1 MEPNPRQLATFFLAD
16 LRNDLRLLVDMKA
29 RITCVGS
36 MQWCG
41 NQKYCDWCES
51 DPCMCADGDFTDRQQ
66 CLQVE
71 LINKL
76 NCPYLHNVLY
86 NESCKPHY
94 GFGRGG
100 ELAKLFEKKE
110 KFDEGREDLGPE
122 YATLNFDPFSK
133 GFDLNYWDIE
143 FEDIR
148 EAINHLEQNLDD
160 LGEDQ
165 MDEILRVDPEAIDKH
180 IRHTVSQFD
189 GPLGKSQR
197 LRSILTRCQDH
208 LSDYTDA
215 LHLAGHWNEDDNNC
229 SDLAELADEINLILN
244 NRKAI

>member
-1 MEPNPRQLATFFLAD
+1 MEANPRQLATFFLAD

-29 RITCVGS
+29 RIDS
-36 MQWCG
+36 ESWMSR
-41 NQKYCDWCES
+41 KYCDWCES

-110 KFDEGREDLGPE
+110 KFDEGRNLGPE
-122 YATLNFDPFSK
+122 EATLNFDSFSK

-197 LRSILTRCQDH
+197 LRSILQRCENH
-208 LSDYTDA
+208 LSDYTDLLNQLELGSVA
-215 LHLAGHWNEDDNNC
+215 ESDRDEDLENLTD
-229 SDLAELADEINLILN
+229 ELNLILN
-244 NRKAI
+244 NRETI

>member
-110 KFDEGREDLGPE
+110 KFDEGRNLGPE
-122 YATLNFDPFSK
+122 YATLNFDSFSK

-197 LRSILTRCQDH
+197 LRSILVRCEDH
-208 LSDYTDA
+208 LSDYMEVLNRINPDEIIPA
-215 LHLAGHWNEDDNNC
+215 DLDN
-229 SDLAELADEINLILN
+229 LTDEINLILN
-244 NRKAI
+244 NREAI

>member
-29 RITCVGS
+29 RIDS
-36 MQWCG
+36 ASWMSR
-41 NQKYCDWCES
+41 KYCDWCES
-51 DPCMCADGDFTDRQQ
+51 EPCMCADGDFTDRQQ

-110 KFDEGREDLGPE
+110 KFDEGRNLGPE
-122 YATLNFDPFSK
+122 EATLNFDSFSK

-197 LRSILTRCQDH
+197 LRSILVRCEDH
-208 LSDYTDA
+208 LSDYMEVLNRINPDEIIPA
-215 LHLAGHWNEDDNNC
+215 DLDN
-229 SDLAELADEINLILN
+229 LTDEINLILN
-244 NRKAI
+244 NREAI